1 MAKKSVAKW
10 KMLRIF
16 DTSFI
21 VACAFVSVMHIDR
34 VCCPL
39 PVKKVSLC
47 LHYQIHYELSGCW
60 IQIQDAAFEITS
72 S

>member
-1 MAKKSVAKW
+1 MAEKSEVKG
-10 KMLRIF
+10 KMLRVF

-39 PVKKVSLC
+39 PVKKWAC
-47 LHYQIHYELSGCW
+47 
-60 IQIQDAAFEITS
+60 AFIIKS
-72 S
+72 IMK

>member
-1 MAKKSVAKW
+1 MAKQIVAKG

-21 VACAFVSVMHIDR
+21 VACAFVSVMHIDC
-34 VCCPL
+34 VCRLL

-47 LHYQIHYELSGCW
+47 LHYQIHFEVSGCW
-60 IQIQDAAFEITS
+60 I
-72 S
+72 

>member
-1 MAKKSVAKW
+1 MAKKSVAKG
-10 KMLRIF
+10 KMLRSF

-39 PVKKVSLC
+39 PVKK
-47 LHYQIHYELSGCW
+47 
-60 IQIQDAAFEITS
+60 
-72 S
+72 

>member
-1 MAKKSVAKW
+1 MAKQIVAKG

-21 VACAFVSVMHIDR
+21 VACAFVSVMHIDC
-34 VCCPL
+34 VCRLL

-47 LHYQIHYELSGCW
+47 LHYQIH
-60 IQIQDAAFEITS
+60 F
-72 S
+72 